1 MLFFDMARSA
11 NDSFELA
18 NQVLHHEEGGSNISD
33 KQTGSGKRSGLARQ
47 RSNRAKESSEAHSHQ
62 LRRLQK
68 SASDAAENLATG
80 RERQR
85 KRDAAKSKRTAT
97 KKRIA

>member
-1 MLFFDMARSA
+1 MLSCDMARSA

-33 KQTGSGKRSGLARQ
+33 NKAGSGKRSRLARQ
-47 RSNRAKESSEAHSHQ
+47 RSHRAKESSEAHSHH

-85 KRDAAKSKRTAT
+85 QRDVAKSKRTAT
-97 KKRIA
+97 KKKIA